1 MNRLMATLI
10 APLATPVA
18 LAAVFSLLS
27 LWQVVTITDWTPRL
41 AFYGWLMVAVFAT
54 PAAYVM
60 MVVAVP
66 LAARL
71 ERRGR
76 GDLAS
81 VVNLGLL
88 LGALPFV
95 VFDAYIVLYEFV
107 HNPVAAIPRLMG
119 DLSTAAKWVALGA
132 TCGAATAW
140 TYWRLTRHRA

>member
-1 MNRLMATLI
+1 
-10 APLATPVA
+10 
-18 LAAVFSLLS
+18 
-27 LWQVVTITDWTPRL
+27 
-41 AFYGWLMVAVFAT
+41 MVAMFAT

-66 LAARL
+66 LVARL

-81 VVNLGLL
+81 IVNLGLL

-95 VFDAYIVLYEFV
+95 TFDAHIVLYEFA
-107 HNPVAAIPRLMG
+107 HDPAEAIPRLMS
-119 DLSTAAKWVALGA
+119 DLSTATKWVAVGA

-140 TYWRLTRHRA
+140 TYWLLIRRRA